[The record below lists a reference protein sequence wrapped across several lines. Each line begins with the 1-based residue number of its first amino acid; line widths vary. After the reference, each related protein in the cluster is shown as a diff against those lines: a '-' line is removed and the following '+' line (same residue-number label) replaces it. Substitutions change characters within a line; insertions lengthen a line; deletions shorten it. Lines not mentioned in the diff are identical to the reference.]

1 MEIDVEDIE
10 EGTNGFWKTILTQNG
25 HYSVEDDE
33 EHEGY
38 VKPKLIE
45 NWTEGQDF
53 DFEVNVT
60 APPIKLQEKD
70 CIVTN
75 NTIMENVEPDQN
87 FDGLSNVNVYNQVV
101 VPSLETLNNKRIYS
115 EGLVTV
121 ENLMTNSSTNQ
132 GITKESTLNFDLY
145 VPEVRFNTITN
156 NNVDYTLS
164 QLTQDQSDYF
174 SKNSII
180 KCNISEIL
188 PTYNLSN
195 FKIRF
200 NKTAFIISRQDNK
213 LKADSSMTLIT
224 PSWKRVTNLNNP
236 VSVYGGSN
244 LVLINKMGTNLW
256 SLEIVDYGNNLNYLI
271 PEGVTESY
279 YFNYTFSGIGTSQN
293 FLTYETDTNIET
305 LLKYSCLWNSGQGDY
320 LLFTTI
326 KKFILNVDQSF

>member
-10 EGTNGFWKTILTQNG
+10 EGTNGFWKTVLTQNG

-45 NWTEGQDF
+45 NWTEGQEY

-75 NTIMENVEPDQN
+75 NTIVENVEPDQN

-121 ENLMTNSSTNQ
+121 ENLMTDSSTNQ

-145 VPEVRFNTITN
+145 VPKVTFNTITN
-156 NNVDYTLS
+156 NNVNYTLS

-174 SKNSII
+174 SKDSII
-180 KCNISEIL
+180 KANITRSKKQISINNFYIKYGTESSFDHSMPIAPSGGYTKL
-188 PTYNLSN
+188 NFNLINGNSSWGQWKFYVIIGSYNNNFTIGFYQPPDSVYSDYYLGLYRSDVINVRDAQYVWIYYLENNNYNLMAVFRDNQGSRADMN
-195 FKIRF
+195 F
-200 NKTAFIISRQDNK
+200 
-213 LKADSSMTLIT
+213 
-224 PSWKRVTNLNNP
+224 
-236 VSVYGGSN
+236 VYLSDYE
-244 LVLINKMGTNLW
+244 LV
-256 SLEIVDYGNNLNYLI
+256 
-271 PEGVTESY
+271 
-279 YFNYTFSGIGTSQN
+279 
-293 FLTYETDTNIET
+293 
-305 LLKYSCLWNSGQGDY
+305 
-320 LLFTTI
+320 
-326 KKFILNVDQSF
+326 